1 MRPQPVSMGPQR
13 LLGEF
18 GGSNASYAVTLGL
31 FLMTVP
37 GVYSL
42 VKRAPKATVKRITYE
57 IPGPSAPEGRE
68 MDAVARD
75 VAAYFRKYNYRI
87 TAEGATVAFTG
98 AYEASRGTAAATTF
112 YFFIGL
118 ACIALVLQTI
128 VPRVG
133 PFEIGNGWY
142 ALTLLSPLAWTY
154 YFRQGDREETVKMR
168 MECSDDSS
176 LIDLIV
182 EGDKEELERMERELQ
197 LMQKGKVYVKGLF
210 EQS

>member
-1 MRPQPVSMGPQR
+1 MGC
-13 LLGEF
+13 
-18 GGSNASYAVTLGL
+18 
-31 FLMTVP
+31 
-37 GVYSL
+37 
-42 VKRAPKATVKRITYE
+42 
-57 IPGPSAPEGRE
+57 E

-154 YFRQGDREETVKMR
+154 YFRTGDREETVKMR
-168 MECSDDSS
+168 MEGSDDAA

-182 EGDKEELERMERELQ
+182 EGDKGELEAWKGSSGSCRRARSTSRASSSSRERPAGREWLAQ
-197 LMQKGKVYVKGLF
+197 TAVPSDLVLNHLRVQIRAPLARPPQRFFRSGPPRPSPPKK
-210 EQS
+210 